1 MRRWILSGS
10 TAATVLQSVTYKLNN
25 VYNAGS
31 LPRDRLFSL
40 SYVTDIY
47 DSYVTNLRAHVSP
60 ISVIRS

>member
-1 MRRWILSGS
+1 MG
-10 TAATVLQSVTYKLNN
+10 TVIQSATYKLNN
-25 VYNAGS
+25 VCNAGS
-31 LPRDRLFSL
+31 LPRGRLFSL